1 MGMPKKK
8 QIKHRRQLEREE
20 IVFDKRLIEIYK
32 NAQYNILEKIRKLS
46 DRQQLNIDNIYEYG
60 RLDRLKQNLIK
71 EFKVLDEKTKSVIN
85 KELLFMHEKSAHLT
99 TYILSHEAGTHIAK
113 RIISDEVVKK
123 ALNNKFDLVGWEGR
137 LKTNLAKTIV
147 KMQTE
152 LSTGLTI
159 GEGYG
164 KIANRIKKVI
174 DVSTYEALRIARTE
188 AGRIRAQADQD
199 SIKYAEGLGLIIDE
213 MWDSTIDGRTRQ
225 SHITADGQKKVDG
238 YFTLSGNIKTVA
250 PKMSGVASED
260 INCRCEIVTLY
271 NGETPEFRRVRDKG
285 IIPYQTFDEYLKSG
299 NKVQ

>member
-1 MGMPKKK
+1 M
-8 QIKHRRQLEREE
+8 
-20 IVFDKRLIEIYK
+20 
-32 NAQYNILEKIRKLS
+32 
-46 DRQQLNIDNIYEYG
+46 
-60 RLDRLKQNLIK
+60 KQNLIK